1 MNWSALVKQY
11 LLQLQEEQRDAEKTP
26 RCGLLP
32 RDPDDTVGHHIVL
45 HTKATH
51 LDPRQLPCFPG
62 SPFIFRIP
70 APHTVKL

>member
-1 MNWSALVKQY
+1 MYWSVLVKRY
-11 LLQLQEEQRDAEKTP
+11 LLQLQGDKRDTAKTT

-62 SPFIFRIP
+62 SLFFRIP